1 MTKKLEDYELISES
15 DVSDKNKTIYAKWRE
30 KWKKANEELFEN
42 DPTTAEANLEQYIE
56 HKRKTALKKADDRK
70 EYDEHEKE
78 GKLSELSEDNFF
90 HPKNTVG
97 GTAGHDSVDVV
108 DVEGQ
113 NAGLKINMRPQL
125 AVNIMKVEFPEEIL
139 VELNDHVDTEI
150 IPNNTDHSKGL
161 VGQINRDEKS
171 KQLTFPHKDDEV
183 GEMFAGVLE
192 SLAKQYVKSTLNKDC
207 SPSVD
212 SMWTVHSYEGD
223 YNPLHDHGTKAAMG
237 LSCIFYMKVPE
248 QIQKLGNPDEEFA
261 GLNHSSGAVDGFT
274 YLTWGTNGHR
284 DVNMLRPVTEEYI
297 KPVEGMLI
305 MFPSWLRHSVNP
317 FFGEGERRTFSANIS
332 INPNYESSV

>member
-125 AVNIMKVEFPEEIL
+125 AVNIMKVEFPEEVL
-139 VELNDHVDTEI
+139 VELNDHVDTVI
-150 IPNNTDHSKGL
+150 IPNDTDHSKGL
-161 VGQINRDEKS
+161 VGQINRNEKS

-192 SLAKQYVKSTLNKDC
+192 SLAKQYVKSTLSKDC

-223 YNPLHDHGTKAAMG
+223 YNPLHDHGTKSPMG

-248 QIQKLGNPDEEFA
+248 QIQKLGNPNEEFA

-317 FFGEGERRTFSANIS
+317 FFGDGERRTFSANIS
-332 INPNYESSV
+332 INPNYEGSV

>member
-1 MTKKLEDYELISES
+1 MTKKLEDYELIPESE
-15 DVSDKNKTIYAKWRE
+15 VSDKNKTIYAKWRDRWSKSNE
-30 KWKKANEELFEN
+30 KMFEDDPESAKEKLEEYITFKRKSAMKKAE
-42 DPTTAEANLEQYIE
+42 
-56 HKRKTALKKADDRK
+56 DRK
-70 EYDEHEKE
+70 EYDEYEKE
-78 GKLSELSEDNFF
+78 GKLSELSEDNMF
-90 HPKNTVG
+90 HPKNTIG
-97 GTAGHDSVDVV
+97 GDIGHDSVDVV
-108 DVEGQ
+108 DVDGQ

-192 SLAKQYVKSTLNKDC
+192 TLAKQYVKSTLDKDC

-223 YNPLHDHGTKAAMG
+223 YNPLHDHGTKSPMG
-237 LSCIFYMKVPE
+237 LSCILYMKVPE
-248 QIQKLGNPDEEFA
+248 QIRNLTGEIS
-261 GLNHSSGAVDGFT
+261 LNNSSGAVDGFT

-332 INPNYESSV
+332 INPNHESSV

>member
-1 MTKKLEDYELISES
+1 MTKKLEDYELIPES

-56 HKRKTALKKADDRK
+56 HKRRVALKKADDRK

-139 VELNDHVDTEI
+139 IELNDHVDTVI
-150 IPNNTDHSKGL
+150 IPNDTDHSKGL
-161 VGQINRDEKS
+161 VGQINRNEKS

-192 SLAKQYVKSTLNKDC
+192 SLAKQYVKSTLSKDC

-223 YNPLHDHGTKAAMG
+223 YNPLHDHGTKSQMG
-237 LSCIFYMKVPE
+237 VSCIFYMKVPE
-248 QIQKLGNPDEEFA
+248 QIQKLGNPNEEFA

-332 INPNYESSV
+332 INPTNEGSV

>member
-1 MTKKLEDYELISES
+1 MTKKLEDYELIPETE
-15 DVSDKNKTIYAKWRE
+15 VSDKNKTIYEKWRN
-30 KWKKANEELFEN
+30 KWRKANEEFFEN
-42 DPTTAEANLEQYIE
+42 DPTSAETQLEEYIT
-56 HKRKTALKKADDRK
+56 HKRKSALKKADDRK
-70 EYDEHEKE
+70 EYDEYEKE

-97 GTAGHDSVDVV
+97 GVAGHDSVDVV
-108 DVEGQ
+108 DVDGQ
-113 NAGLKINMRPQL
+113 NAGMKINMRPQL

-150 IPNNTDHSKGL
+150 IPNNTDHLKRL
-161 VGQINRDEKS
+161 VGQINRTEKS
-171 KQLTFPHKDDEV
+171 KQLTCPHEGDEV

-192 SLAKQYVKSTLNKDC
+192 SLAKQYVRGTLGKDC

-223 YNPLHDHGTKAAMG
+223 YNPLHDHGTKSAMG

-297 KPVEGMLI
+297 QPVEGMLI

-332 INPNYESSV
+332 INPANEGSV

>member
-1 MTKKLEDYELISES
+1 MTKKLEDYELMPESE
-15 DVSDKNKTIYAKWRE
+15 VSDKNKTIYAKWRE

-42 DPTTAEANLEQYIE
+42 DPTTAEANLEQYVE
-56 HKRKTALKKADDRK
+56 HKRRVALKKADDRK

-139 VELNDHVDTEI
+139 VELNDHVDTVI

-161 VGQINRDEKS
+161 VGQINRNEKS

-207 SPSVD
+207 STKVD
-212 SMWTVHSYEGD
+212 GMWTVHSYEGD
-223 YNPLHDHGTKAAMG
+223 YNPLHDHGTKSQMG
-237 LSCIFYMKVPE
+237 VSCIFYMKVPE

-297 KPVEGMLI
+297 QPIEGMLI

-332 INPNYESSV
+332 INPNYEGSV

>member
-1 MTKKLEDYELISES
+1 MTKKLEDYELMPESE
-15 DVSDKNKTIYAKWRE
+15 VSDKNKTIYAKWRE

-42 DPTTAEANLEQYIE
+42 DPTTAEASLEQYIE
-56 HKRKTALKKADDRK
+56 HKRRVALKKADDRK

-78 GKLSELSEDNFF
+78 GKLSDLSEDNFF

-97 GTAGHDSVDVV
+97 GDAGHDSVDVV

-139 VELNDHVDTEI
+139 IELNDHVDTVI
-150 IPNNTDHSKGL
+150 IPNDTDHSKGL
-161 VGQINRDEKS
+161 VGQINRNEKS
-171 KQLTFPHKDDEV
+171 KQLTFPHEGDEV

-207 SPSVD
+207 STKVD
-212 SMWTVHSYEGD
+212 GMWTVHSYEGD
-223 YNPLHDHGTKAAMG
+223 YNPLHDHGTKADMG
-237 LSCIFYMKVPE
+237 LSCIFYMKVPD
-248 QIQKLGNPDEEFA
+248 QIKNLGNPDEEFV

-332 INPNYESSV
+332 INPTNEGSV

>member
-1 MTKKLEDYELISES
+1 MTKKLEDYELQPESE
-15 DVSDKNKTIYAKWRE
+15 VSDKNKTIWAKWRARWE
-30 KWKKANEELFEN
+30 KANEKLFED
-42 DPTTAEANLEQYIE
+42 DPTLAKVELEKYME
-56 HKRKTALKKADDRK
+56 HKRKSALKKADDRK
-70 EYDEHEKE
+70 EYDEYEKE
-78 GKLSELSEDNFF
+78 GKLDELSEDNMF

-97 GTAGHDSVDVV
+97 GAAGHDSVDVV
-108 DVEGQ
+108 DVDGQ
-113 NAGLKINMRPQL
+113 NAGMKINMRPQL

-150 IPNNTDHSKGL
+150 IPNDKDHSKGL
-161 VGQINRDEKS
+161 VGQINRNEKS

-183 GEMFAGVLE
+183 GEMFASVLE
-192 SLAKQYVKSTLNKDC
+192 SLAKQYVKSTLGKDC

-237 LSCIFYMKVPE
+237 LSCIMYMKVPE
-248 QIQKLGNPDEEFA
+248 QIQKLGNPDEEFE

-332 INPNYESSV
+332 INPNYEGSV

>member
-1 MTKKLEDYELISES
+1 MTKKLEDYELMPESE
-15 DVSDKNKTIYAKWRE
+15 VSDKNKTIYAKWRE

-192 SLAKQYVKSTLNKDC
+192 SLAKQYVKSTLGKDC

>member
-1 MTKKLEDYELISES
+1 MTKKLEDYELMPESE
-15 DVSDKNKTIYAKWRE
+15 VSDKNKTIYAKWRE

-42 DPTTAEANLEQYIE
+42 DPTTAETKLEDYITF
-56 HKRKTALKKADDRK
+56 KRRVALKKADDRK

-78 GKLSELSEDNFF
+78 GKLSDLSEDNFF

-97 GTAGHDSVDVV
+97 GDAGHDSVDVV

-139 VELNDHVDTEI
+139 VELNDHVDTVI
-150 IPNNTDHSKGL
+150 IPNDTDHSKGL
-161 VGQINRDEKS
+161 VGQINRNEKS
-171 KQLTFPHKDDEV
+171 KQLTFPHEGDEV

-192 SLAKQYVKSTLNKDC
+192 SLAKQYVKSTLGKDC
-207 SPSVD
+207 KPSVD

-223 YNPLHDHGTKAAMG
+223 YNPLHDHGTKSDMG
-237 LSCIFYMKVPE
+237 LSCIFYMKVPD
-248 QIQKLGNPDEEFA
+248 QIKNLGNPDEEFA
-261 GLNHSSGAVDGFT
+261 GLNNSSGAVDGFT

-297 KPVEGMLI
+297 QPVEGMLI

-332 INPNYESSV
+332 INPTNEGSV

>member
-78 GKLSELSEDNFF
+78 GKLSDLSEDNFF

-97 GTAGHDSVDVV
+97 GDAGHDSVDVV

-139 VELNDHVDTEI
+139 IELNDHVDTVI
-150 IPNNTDHSKGL
+150 IPNDTDHSKGL
-161 VGQINRDEKS
+161 VGQINRNEKS
-171 KQLTFPHKDDEV
+171 KQLTFPHEGDEV

-192 SLAKQYVKSTLNKDC
+192 SLAKQYVKSTLGKDC
-207 SPSVD
+207 KPSVD

-223 YNPLHDHGTKAAMG
+223 YNPLHDHGTKADMG
-237 LSCIFYMKVPE
+237 LSCIFYMKVPD
-248 QIQKLGNPDEEFA
+248 QIKNLGNPDEEFV

-332 INPNYESSV
+332 INPTNEGSV

>member
-1 MTKKLEDYELISES
+1 MTKKLEDYKLIPESE
-15 DVSDKNKTIYAKWRE
+15 VSDKNKSIYAKWRE
-30 KWKKANEELFEN
+30 KWKKANEELFEA
-42 DPTTAEANLEQYIE
+42 DSVAAEDELENYIE
-56 HKRKTALKKADDRK
+56 LRRKNALKKADDRK
-70 EYDEHEKE
+70 EYDEHEKNDT
-78 GKLSELSEDNFF
+78 LDELSEDNFF

-97 GTAGHDSVDVV
+97 GVAGHDSVDVV
-108 DVEGQ
+108 DVDGQ
-113 NAGLKINMRPQL
+113 NAGMKINMRPQL

-161 VGQINRDEKS
+161 VGQINRTEKS
-171 KQLTFPHKDDEV
+171 KQLTFPHEGDEV

-192 SLAKQYVKSTLNKDC
+192 SLAKQYVRGTLGKDC

-223 YNPLHDHGTKAAMG
+223 YNPLHDHGTKSAMG

-297 KPVEGMLI
+297 QPVEGMLI

-332 INPNYESSV
+332 INPANEDSV

>member
-1 MTKKLEDYELISES
+1 MTKKLEDYELTPESEG
-15 DVSDKNKTIYAKWRE
+15 SDKNKTIWAKWRARWE
-30 KWKKANEELFEN
+30 KANEKLFEEN
-42 DPTTAEANLEQYIE
+42 PEDAKQQLEHYME
-56 HKRKTALKKADDRK
+56 NKRRVALKKTDDRK
-70 EYDEHEKE
+70 EYDEYEKE
-78 GKLSELSEDNFF
+78 GKLSDLSEDNFF

-97 GTAGHDSVDVV
+97 GSAGHDSVDVV
-108 DVEGQ
+108 DVDGQ

-139 VELNDHVDTEI
+139 IELNDHVDTVI
-150 IPNNTDHSKGL
+150 IPNDTDHSKGL
-161 VGQINRDEKS
+161 VGQINRNEKS

-223 YNPLHDHGTKAAMG
+223 YNPLHDHGTKAQMG

-274 YLTWGTNGHR
+274 YLTWGTHGQR
-284 DVNMLRPVTEEYI
+284 DINMLRPITEEYI

-317 FFGEGERRTFSANIS
+317 FFGEGERRTFSANIN
-332 INPNYESSV
+332 INPNYEGSV

>member
-192 SLAKQYVKSTLNKDC
+192 SLAKQYVKSTLGKDC

-223 YNPLHDHGTKAAMG
+223 YNPLHDHGTKATMG

-332 INPNYESSV
+332 INPNHKGSV

>member
-1 MTKKLEDYELISES
+1 MTKKLEDYELMPESE
-15 DVSDKNKTIYAKWRE
+15 VSDKNKTIYAKWRE
-30 KWKKANEELFEN
+30 KWKRANEELFEN
-42 DPTTAEANLEQYIE
+42 DPTTAQANLEQYVE
-56 HKRKTALKKADDRK
+56 HKRRVALKKADDRK

-78 GKLSELSEDNFF
+78 GKLSDLSEDNFF

-97 GTAGHDSVDVV
+97 GDAGHDSVDVV

-139 VELNDHVDTEI
+139 VELNDHVDTVI

-161 VGQINRDEKS
+161 VGQINRNEKS
-171 KQLTFPHKDDEV
+171 KQLTFPHEGDEV

-207 SPSVD
+207 STKVD
-212 SMWTVHSYEGD
+212 GMWTVHSYEGD
-223 YNPLHDHGTKAAMG
+223 YNPLHDHGTKSQMG
-237 LSCIFYMKVPE
+237 VSCIFYMKVPQ
-248 QIQKLGNPDEEFA
+248 QIRNLTGEIS
-261 GLNHSSGAVDGFT
+261 LNNSSGKVDGFT

-332 INPNYESSV
+332 INPTNEGSV

>member
-1 MTKKLEDYELISES
+1 MTKKLEDYELMPESE
-15 DVSDKNKTIYAKWRE
+15 VSDKNKTIYAKWRE

-42 DPTTAEANLEQYIE
+42 DPTTAEANLEQYVE
-56 HKRKTALKKADDRK
+56 HKRRVALKKADDRK

-192 SLAKQYVKSTLNKDC
+192 SLAKQYVKSTLGKDC

-297 KPVEGMLI
+297 KPVEGM
-305 MFPSWLRHSVNP
+305 
-317 FFGEGERRTFSANIS
+317 
-332 INPNYESSV
+332 